1 MKKQNE
7 TVQQHLYKLVID
19 TSTKRNISLS
29 ALARLII
36 TRRASIK
43 GGENYA
49 TQY

>member
-7 TVQQHLYKLVID
+7 IVQQNLYKLVIY
-19 TSTKRNISLS
+19 TPTKRNIPLS

-36 TRRASIK
+36 TRRASMK

-49 TQY
+49 AQY